1 MYVSIAFGVSECCLR
16 LPVFVAGWII
26 AQVCRRIDALVMQ
39 VSSEVTLNANVEL
52 RGRGAFVLFPF
63 GVTEFLLQ
71 PRRIDGSWYV
81 SILRH
86 LWVVLCGSTS
96 FFLRP
101 ERLQVASA
109 IATCLK
115 VHASLRHPVL
125 KTELGLYQDDINSML
140 DQTVAIATSS
150 TASDC
155 ASIKYHWPRHWG
167 ATRRELG
174 CAADEKSL
182 ERKLGEA
189 YKPHYR

>member
-1 MYVSIAFGVSECCLR
+1 
-16 LPVFVAGWII
+16 
-26 AQVCRRIDALVMQ
+26 MQ

-81 SILRH
+81 SILRR

-125 KTELGLYQDDINSML
+125 KAELGLYQDQIV
-140 DQTVAIATSS
+140 TIATSS

-189 YKPHYR
+189 YKSHYR